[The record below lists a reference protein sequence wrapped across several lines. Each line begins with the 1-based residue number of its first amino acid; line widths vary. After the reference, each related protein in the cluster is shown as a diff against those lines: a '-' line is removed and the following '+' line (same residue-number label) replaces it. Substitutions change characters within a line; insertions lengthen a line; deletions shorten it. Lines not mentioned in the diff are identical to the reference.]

1 MRTRIFILTLAAV
14 FCVSGGLQG
23 QESSAQGLEHELRA
37 MIADTVSAQPDHE
50 VVRDFLD
57 RADVGAAVAAHGLD
71 LERMKGAVGTL
82 EGKAVADLARQVRA
96 LDDEDQVGG
105 NTIVVSSTAVII
117 ALLILILISQ

>member
-23 QESSAQGLEHELRA
+23 QEASAQGLDHELRA
-37 MIADTVSAQPDHE
+37 MIADAASAQPDHE

-71 LERMKGAVGTL
+71 PERMKVAVGTL
-82 EGKAVADLARQVRA
+82 DADALADLARQVRA

-105 NTIVVSSTAVII
+105 NTIVISTTAVII

>member
-14 FCVSGGLQG
+14 FCASGGLQG
-23 QESSAQGLEHELRA
+23 QSSAQGLEHELRA
-37 MIADTVSAQPDHE
+37 MIADTDSAQPDHE
-50 VVRDFLD
+50 VVRDFLE

-82 EGKAVADLARQVRA
+82 EADALADLARQVRA

-105 NTIVVSSTAVII
+105 NTIVISSTAVII